1 MITETFDNKS
11 RPLISPQ
18 QAIRPQDLELA
29 SNYSIKVCIVTF
41 SYKLIK
47 ALLEDEIIE
56 VIDERLKI
64 GSAAAQNPIYRIKD
78 TEIGVILC
86 GIGAPMAAALVEE
99 LRVLFNCDKFIFFG
113 SCGALVDIAESRIV
127 IPYEAY
133 RDEGTSYHYV
143 KAADFITVK
152 NAEKLAD
159 IMDEIGVGY
168 VVGKTWTTDAF
179 YRETEENKN
188 KRVAQGC
195 ICVEMECSRLQAVC
209 DFYGLQLYQFVYTA
223 DSLDNT
229 WCRRILGNME
239 MDARLKYFYVAW
251 EIAKRVI

>member
-1 MITETFDNKS
+1 MITESFDNKS
-11 RPLISPQ
+11 KPMISPQ

-29 SNYSIKVCIVTF
+29 RNFSIDVCIVTF
-41 SYKLIK
+41 SYKLIN

-56 VIDERLKI
+56 PLDEKLKI
-64 GSAAAQNPIYRIKD
+64 GSAAAMNPVYRIKG

-99 LRVLFNCDKFIFFG
+99 LRVLFNCRKFIFFG
-113 SCGALVDIAESRIV
+113 SCGALVNIAESRIV

-133 RDEGTSYHYV
+133 RDDGTSYHYAR
-143 KAADFITVK
+143 AADFITVK
-152 NAEKLAD
+152 NAEQLAG
-159 IMDEIGVGY
+159 IMDELGVEY

-179 YRETEENKN
+179 YRETEENRN

-209 DFYGLQLYQFVYTA
+209 DFYDLELYQFVYAA
-223 DSLDNT
+223 DSLDST